1 MVDAALIKECADPS
15 LKPAIVEKFVAA
27 AGSEDPLAITVRAGN
42 RVVLVPR
49 PTTAEAAMVLIREN
63 IGRNVVRVGITQ
75 YPAGLGVL
83 EAGALKPDLVDACAN
98 LRMGTALFA
107 KVYRIVLKWYGNPTG
122 KQAEAQM
129 FEDAI
134 LAWQSGYFK
143 GEAVFRTPSPEEKQV
158 DSSAD
163 AAADA
168 APEEKAAETAENP
181 EADDRSEPAASEQPV
196 DDPNKAGIRVDLS
209 TIGAR

>member
-49 PTTAEAAMVLIREN
+49 PTTPEAAMDLIREN
-63 IGRNVVRVGITQ
+63 IGRYVVRAGITQ

-83 EAGALKPDLVDACAN
+83 EAGALKADLVDACAN

-107 KVYRIVLKWYGNPTG
+107 KVYRIVLKWYGDPTG
-122 KQAEAQM
+122 KQAEAQV

-134 LAWQSGYFK
+134 LAWQSGYFE
-143 GEAVFRTPSPEEKQV
+143 GEAVFRTPVPDEKQANP
-158 DSSAD
+158 SAD
-163 AAADA
+163 TAADA
-168 APEEKAAETAENP
+168 DRGEDAAETAENP
-181 EADDRSEPAASEQPV
+181 KAVDRSEPAASDQSV

>member
-15 LKPAIVEKFVAA
+15 LKPAIVEMFVGA

-42 RVVLVPR
+42 RVVLVPK
-49 PTTAEAAMVLIREN
+49 PATPEVAMDLIREN

-83 EAGALKPDLVDACAN
+83 EAGALNPDLVDACAN

-107 KVYRIVLKWYGNPTG
+107 KVYRTVLKWYGNPTG
-122 KQAEAQM
+122 RQAEAQV

-134 LAWQSGYFK
+134 LAWQSGYFE
-143 GEAVFRTPSPEEKQV
+143 GEAVFRTPSPDEKEAEAAV
-158 DSSAD
+158 D
-163 AAADA
+163 AAQNEQAEERADL
-168 APEEKAAETAENP
+168 PV
-181 EADDRSEPAASEQPV
+181 ADNRSEPASDDAAS
-196 DDPNKAGIRVDLS
+196 DPNKAGIRVDLS

>member
-1 MVDAALIKECADPS
+1 MVDAALINDCADPS
-15 LKPAIVEKFVAA
+15 LRPAIVEKFVAA

-49 PTTAEAAMVLIREN
+49 PTTAEAAMNLIREN
-63 IGRNVVRVGITQ
+63 IGRNVVRVGLTQ

-107 KVYRIVLKWYGNPTG
+107 KVYRIVLKWYGNPKG
-122 KQAEAQM
+122 SEAEGQV
-129 FEDAI
+129 FKDAI
-134 LAWQSGYFK
+134 LAWQSGYFE
-143 GEAVFRTPSPEEKQV
+143 GEAVFRTPSPEEKEA
-158 DSSAD
+158 DD
-163 AAADA
+163 AANTLDREPAEDTADM
-168 APEEKAAETAENP
+168 PGP
-181 EADDRSEPAASEQPV
+181 DDRSEPANEGPAL

-209 TIGAR
+209 TIGAK

>member
-15 LKPAIVEKFVAA
+15 LKPAIVEKFVAT

-49 PTTAEAAMVLIREN
+49 PTTPEAAMDLIREN

-107 KVYRIVLKWYGNPTG
+107 KVYRIVLKWYGNPPG
-122 KQAEAQM
+122 KQAEAQV

-134 LAWQSGYFK
+134 LAWQSGYFE
-143 GEAVFRTPSPEEKQV
+143 GEAVFRTPIPEQKPANP
-158 DSSAD
+158 SAD
-163 AAADA
+163 TAADA
-168 APEEKAAETAENP
+168 APGEDAAETAENP
-181 EADDRSEPAASEQPV
+181 KAVDRSEPAASNQSL

>member
-1 MVDAALIKECADPS
+1 MD
-15 LKPAIVEKFVAA
+15 
-27 AGSEDPLAITVRAGN
+27 
-42 RVVLVPR
+42 
-49 PTTAEAAMVLIREN
+49 LIREN

-98 LRMGTALFA
+98 LRMGTALFG

-122 KQAEAQM
+122 RQAEAQV

-134 LAWQSGYFK
+134 LAWQSGYFE
-143 GEAVFRTPSPEEKQV
+143 GEAVFRTPSPDEKE
-158 DSSAD
+158 AE
-163 AAADA
+163 AAVDA
-168 APEEKAAETAENP
+168 APGEQAEETADVP
-181 EADDRSEPAASEQPV
+181 VADDRSEPASDDAAN
-196 DDPNKAGIRVDLS
+196 DPNKAGIRVDLS

>member
-27 AGSEDPLAITVRAGN
+27 AGSDDPLAITVRPGN

-49 PTTAEAAMVLIREN
+49 PETPEMATKLIRDN

-122 KQAEAQM
+122 KQAEAQV

-134 LAWQSGYFK
+134 LAWQSGYFE
-143 GEAVFRTPSPEEKQV
+143 GEAVFRTPNP
-158 DSSAD
+158 DSKRADDTAD
-163 AAADA
+163 ATPRE
-168 APEEKAAETAENP
+168 APEETAENP
-181 EADDRSEPAASEQPV
+181 EVDDRSEPVASDQSV
-196 DDPNKAGIRVDLS
+196 DDPNRAGIRVDLS